1 MENVFN
7 REAPHFYVSNPLVYR
22 DKVLK
27 RICVVILIVVVSRES
42 GYGRILRVTE
52 IRVPGHV
59 NCVCPY
65 CDVYFN
71 TKEDLSAKD

>member
-7 REAPHFYVSNPLVYR
+7 RGAPYFFVSNPLVHR

-27 RICVVILIVVVSRES
+27 RICAVILIALVSRES
-42 GYGRILRVTE
+42 GYGGILRVTQ

-59 NCVCPY
+59 NCVCPC

-71 TKEDLSAKD
+71 TKEDLSTKD